1 MKGRGR
7 KDDNPETVAK
17 RFMTYVNDTLPIV
30 KKYEEEG
37 NVVRIDAE
45 GTVEEVFERV
55 KKHF

>member
-1 MKGRGR
+1 MGRGR

-17 RFMTYVNDTLPIV
+17 RFGTYVNDTLPII

-37 NVVRIDAE
+37 KVVKIDAE